1 MVGNWL
7 VINVV
12 WILHNLRCAFITR
25 SVFLLFNYGPTS
37 GISAL
42 RAECGLSNF
51 VWRWWM
57 MYLWNVI
64 SEPWNFIYMLLCFVF
79 VTLLNMLCVCCC
91 VLCAWR
97 ETFFFVPFIW
107 LQSANMDKRRNE
119 VKQLASFWWAWW
131 DVEDTPS
138 SRTHVLIY
146 INHVPFC
153 FLL

>member
-97 ETFFFVPFIW
+97 DTFFFCSFYMIAVY
-107 LQSANMDKRRNE
+107 MGKRRDE
-119 VKQLASFWWAWW
+119 VKQLAGFWWTWW

-138 SRTHVLIY
+138 SSRTCVLIS
-146 INHVPFC
+146 INHDHFC